1 MGLAPCLAGEID
13 PMRKFAQDLDLG
25 LEAALE
31 LIEL

>member
-1 MGLAPCLAGEID
+1 MGLAPCLAGDTEL
-13 PMRKFAQDLDLG
+13 MRKPTQDLDLG